1 MKEVILDTNFLMAVS
16 QFKVDIFSEL
26 KRICDFPY
34 ELFIIDK
41 TINEL
46 ESIIEEQKGKHKAA
60 AKLAL
65 AIIKNKK
72 IKKIKTKEG
81 TVDGL
86 ILGIADKDTVVAT
99 QDMELK
105 RKLRKK
111 RVSLIVLRQKKYL
124 VFID

>member
-81 TVDGL
+81 TVDEL

>member
-1 MKEVILDTNFLMAVS
+1 MAVS

-81 TVDGL
+81 TVDEL

>member
-1 MKEVILDTNFLMAVS
+1 MKKIILDTNFLMVVG

-34 ELFIIDK
+34 EIFIIDK

-46 ESIIEEQKGKHKAA
+46 KSIIEKQKGKHKAA

-65 AIIKNKK
+65 TIIKNKK

-81 TVDGL
+81 TVDEL
-86 ILGIADKDTVVAT
+86 IIKLSNKGTVIAT

-105 RKLRKK
+105 RRLRKK
-111 RVSLIVLRQKKYL
+111 GVSMVVLRQKRYL
-124 VFID
+124 VLAE